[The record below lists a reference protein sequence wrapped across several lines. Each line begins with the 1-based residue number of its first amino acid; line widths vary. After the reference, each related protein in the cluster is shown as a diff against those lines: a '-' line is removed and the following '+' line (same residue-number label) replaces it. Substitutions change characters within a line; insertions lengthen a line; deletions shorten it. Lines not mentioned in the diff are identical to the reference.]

1 VTALES
7 FEYIYA
13 LVGRKNRIIIL
24 ALATIGA
31 KAMPIN
37 KLELAERENAG
48 AAVIEIIG
56 ELTIASSTERVLNAV
71 RKNLEAGRRLIL
83 INLAGCRRLDSSGIG
98 ELVTSLV
105 TSARHDANLHLT
117 NVPQQIRGLLKMTNV
132 HKAFQIFDT
141 EEAALAASASS
152 AGDTQPA

>member
-1 VTALES
+1 MT
-7 FEYIYA
+7 
-13 LVGRKNRIIIL
+13 
-24 ALATIGA
+24 T
-31 KAMPIN
+31 N
-37 KLELAERENAG
+37 KLELAERENGSAV
-48 AAVIEIIG
+48 VIEIIG
-56 ELTIASSTERVLNAV
+56 ELTVASSTERVLDKI

-83 INLAGCRRLDSSGIG
+83 INLAQCRRLDSSGIG

-141 EEAALAASASS
+141 EEAALAASASAS
-152 AGDTQPA
+152 QPPA

>member
-1 VTALES
+1 
-7 FEYIYA
+7 
-13 LVGRKNRIIIL
+13 
-24 ALATIGA
+24 
-31 KAMPIN
+31 MPIN
-37 KLELAERENAG
+37 KLELKERENG
-48 AAVIEIIG
+48 SAAVIEIIG
-56 ELTIASSTERVLNAV
+56 ELTVASSTERVLDMV

-83 INLAGCRRLDSSGIG
+83 INMAGCRRLDSSGIG

-141 EEAALAASASS
+141 EEAALAASS
-152 AGDTQPA
+152 AGGTQPAG

>member
-1 VTALES
+1 
-7 FEYIYA
+7 
-13 LVGRKNRIIIL
+13 
-24 ALATIGA
+24 
-31 KAMPIN
+31 MPIN
-37 KLELAERENAG
+37 KLELNERENG
-48 AAVIEIIG
+48 SAAVIEIIG
-56 ELTIASSTERVLNAV
+56 ELTVASSTERVLDKV

-83 INLAGCRRLDSSGIG
+83 INMAGCRRLDSSGIG

-141 EEAALAASASS
+141 EEAALSASS
-152 AGDTQPA
+152 AGGAQPAG

>member
-1 VTALES
+1 MT
-7 FEYIYA
+7 
-13 LVGRKNRIIIL
+13 
-24 ALATIGA
+24 
-31 KAMPIN
+31 IN
-37 KLELAERENAG
+37 KLELNERENG
-48 AAVIEIIG
+48 AAVVIEIIG
-56 ELTIASSTERVLNAV
+56 ELTVASSTERVLDKV

-83 INLAGCRRLDSSGIG
+83 INMAGCRRLDSSGIG

-141 EEAALAASASS
+141 EEAALKASS
-152 AGDTQPA
+152 TGGTQPAG

>member
-1 VTALES
+1 MST
-7 FEYIYA
+7 
-13 LVGRKNRIIIL
+13 
-24 ALATIGA
+24 
-31 KAMPIN
+31 N
-37 KLELAERENAG
+37 KLELKERENAG
-48 AAVIEIIG
+48 AAVIELIG
-56 ELTIASSTERVLNAV
+56 ELTIASSTERVLNTV

-83 INLAGCRRLDSSGIG
+83 INMAGCRRVDSSGIG

-141 EEAALAASASS
+141 EEAALAASSS
-152 AGDTQPA
+152 AGGTQPAG

>member
-1 VTALES
+1 MST
-7 FEYIYA
+7 
-13 LVGRKNRIIIL
+13 
-24 ALATIGA
+24 
-31 KAMPIN
+31 N
-37 KLELAERENAG
+37 KLELAERENGSAV
-48 AAVIEIIG
+48 VIEIIG
-56 ELTIASSTERVLNAV
+56 ELTVASSTERVLDKI

-83 INLAGCRRLDSSGIG
+83 INMAQCRRLDSSGIG

-141 EEAALAASASS
+141 EEAALAASASD
-152 AGDTQPA
+152 AKPVA

>member
-1 VTALES
+1 
-7 FEYIYA
+7 
-13 LVGRKNRIIIL
+13 
-24 ALATIGA
+24 
-31 KAMPIN
+31 MPIN
-37 KLELAERENAG
+37 KLELKERENG
-48 AAVIEIIG
+48 SAAVIEIIG
-56 ELTIASSTERVLNAV
+56 ELTVASSTERVLDIV

-83 INLAGCRRLDSSGIG
+83 INMAKCRRLDSSGIG

-141 EEAALAASASS
+141 EEAAINASS
-152 AGDTQPA
+152 AGGTQPAG

>member
-1 VTALES
+1 MT
-7 FEYIYA
+7 
-13 LVGRKNRIIIL
+13 
-24 ALATIGA
+24 
-31 KAMPIN
+31 IN
-37 KLELAERENAG
+37 KLELNERENGSAV
-48 AAVIEIIG
+48 VIEIIG
-56 ELTIASSTERVLNAV
+56 ELTVASSTERVLDKV

-141 EEAALAASASS
+141 EEAALSASSS

>member
-1 VTALES
+1 MST
-7 FEYIYA
+7 
-13 LVGRKNRIIIL
+13 
-24 ALATIGA
+24 
-31 KAMPIN
+31 N
-37 KLELAERENAG
+37 KLELAERENAS
-48 AAVIEIIG
+48 AVVIEIIG
-56 ELTIASSTERVLNAV
+56 ELTVASSTERVLDKV

-83 INLAGCRRLDSSGIG
+83 INMAQCRRVDSSGIG

-141 EEAALAASASS
+141 EEAALSASTAVPPA
-152 AGDTQPA
+152 AG

>member
-1 VTALES
+1 MS
-7 FEYIYA
+7 
-13 LVGRKNRIIIL
+13 
-24 ALATIGA
+24 
-31 KAMPIN
+31 IN
-37 KLELAERENAG
+37 KLELTERENAG
-48 AAVIEIIG
+48 ATVIEIIG
-56 ELTIASSTERVLNAV
+56 ELTVASSTERVLDKV

-83 INLAGCRRLDSSGIG
+83 INLSQCRRLDSSGIG

-141 EEAALAASASS
+141 EEAALAASS
-152 AGDTQPA
+152 AGGAQPAG

>member
-1 VTALES
+1 MS
-7 FEYIYA
+7 
-13 LVGRKNRIIIL
+13 
-24 ALATIGA
+24 
-31 KAMPIN
+31 IN
-37 KLELAERENAG
+37 KLELNERENG
-48 AAVIEIIG
+48 SAAVIEIIG
-56 ELTIASSTERVLNAV
+56 ELTVASSTERVLDKV

-83 INLAGCRRLDSSGIG
+83 INMAGCRRLDSSGIG

-141 EEAALAASASS
+141 EEAALSASS
-152 AGDTQPA
+152 AGGAQPAG